1 MSSKLIDEM
10 AERPAPWLSG
20 EGPDSFAV
28 LSSRIRLAR
37 NVSEFP
43 FPPAAGTDVREKI
56 IEYISAA
63 FDKLRALKTGSFYRS
78 ADIDPMD
85 QKFLVERHLISPEFM
100 RGGLG
105 RGLYIDDLEKISIMI
120 NEEDHLRLQ
129 VISSG
134 MSLADCW
141 NGVNKIESELAGII
155 EFDFDDAFGYLT
167 SCPTNVG
174 TGLRASLLIHLPAL
188 VLTRKIDDLIASIS
202 KVGLMVRGFYGEGTE
217 VLGNLFQI
225 SNQTTLGRTEEEII
239 DSLAK
244 VSTQILENEKSAQET
259 LLTDAVNEIEDKVW
273 RSYGILNNARVLNS
287 TEVMNLLSL
296 LRLGLSLELIDKI
309 TFKELNELMIMTQ
322 PAHLQKLVGRE
333 MNITERDMIRADLV
347 RERLRRDDK
356 S

>member
-1 MSSKLIDEM
+1 MSSALIDEM
-10 AERPAPWLSG
+10 AARPAPWLSG

-63 FDKLRALKTGSFYRS
+63 FDKLQALKNGSFYRS

-141 NGVNKIESELAGII
+141 NGVNKIESDLAGII
-155 EFDFDDAFGYLT
+155 EFDFDDVFGYLT

-244 VSTQILENEKSAQET
+244 VSKQILENEKNAQET

-309 TFKELNELMIMTQ
+309 TYNELNELMIMTQ

-347 RERLRRDDK
+347 RERLGRDDK

>member
-1 MSSKLIDEM
+1 MSLAMIDEM
-10 AERPAPWLSG
+10 ATKPAPWLSG

-43 FPPAAGTDVREKI
+43 FPPAAGTDVREKLI
-56 IEYISAA
+56 DYVFAA
-63 FDKLRALKTGSFYRS
+63 FEKTKALENGSFYRS
-78 ADIDPMD
+78 TDIDPMN
-85 QKFLVERHLISPEFM
+85 QEFLVERHIISPEFM
-100 RGGLG
+100 RGGVG
-105 RGLYIDDLEKISIMI
+105 RGLFVDDQEKISVMV

-134 MSLADCW
+134 MSLEDCW
-141 NGVNKIESELAGII
+141 KDINKVESDLAELV

-188 VLTRKIDDLIASIS
+188 VLTDKMDEVIGRIS
-202 KVGLMVRGFYGEGTE
+202 KVGQMVRGFYGEGTD

-244 VSTQILENEKSAQET
+244 VSMQILEHEKAAQET
-259 LLTDAVNEIEDKVW
+259 LMRDAPEMVEDKIW
-273 RSYGILNNARVLNS
+273 RSYGILNNARVLSSN
-287 TEVMNLLSL
+287 EVMNMLSL
-296 LRLGLSLELIDKI
+296 LRLGISLELIDRI
-309 TFKELNELMIMTQ
+309 SYKELNELMIMTQ

-333 MNITERDMIRADLV
+333 MDNNERDVIRANLV
-347 RERLRRDDK
+347 RERLGK
-356 S
+356 SGKS